1 MGKLYRNLC
10 IVLAIIIFFAW
21 QTFPP
26 AERLRLGKDL
36 AGGVTLVYQVEI
48 GPNED
53 AKRVV
58 ADTIEVLKNRVDPD
72 GLMEISMVSQGRDR
86 IEISMPLPRQ
96 EVKDLKAKFED
107 ELRRLGRTG
116 LTRERIA
123 ELTALQGDERAK
135 RITELAEGNEKRR
148 AALEKLVSES
158 DQAALFRSEIQ
169 KAKEANA
176 PVSELDIL
184 VDKAGEAEL
193 QVEEATKAALATVL
207 PPAEIR
213 QALVLSDRKRSIEDA
228 TGKKI
233 QLPSAREHALSR
245 IRESYPD
252 AKDQLE
258 LVLAKY
264 NDYAKKRTTLDD
276 PQDLVRM
283 LQGAGVLSFR
293 ITVDPGRRPDEQQ
306 LREELRLKG
315 PRAAKPPEALWARIN
330 QIDGWY
336 NSQHD
341 LELLQANA
349 PEFFRGRNYVVEEYQ
364 GQYYMLVWDVKGSRL
379 TKADG
384 DWSVSRAQEGRDSRG
399 VPAIDFVMDAP
410 GATKLGELT
419 KDHVG
424 ERMAVLL
431 DNEVYTAPTL
441 NSAIS
446 KSGQITGEFSS
457 DERRYVIR
465 VLAAGSLQ
473 AKLSPEP
480 ISVSSVGP
488 ELGAD
493 NLAKGFKAGVV
504 ALVVVSAFIVV
515 YYFGAGVIAVIAL
528 LANSILVL
536 GALAM
541 NHAAFSMP
549 GIAAI
554 ILTFGM
560 AVDSNVLVYER
571 IREEILRGA
580 DTKTAVR
587 IGFDKAFSS
596 IVDGNV
602 TNLIVCVVLAYTGTQ
617 EIRGFAITM
626 GIGVVSTLFCALVF
640 SRLMFETMIGW
651 GWKRIN
657 MLPLALP
664 GLQRA
669 LTPNVDWLRLRPIF
683 FTVSAVYVIAG
694 LALVTHQGREMLD
707 NEFRGGTAV
716 TLEFKPT
723 TPGSEEHMTLNRS
736 EVQKRVASIA
746 DGAPMDS
753 PLRELVNA
761 EVLPIDPQ
769 QDGVTSWRFTVK
781 TTSTKSDQILD
792 AIVDKFADVMEQQP
806 ALRFTGSDADG
817 AKAPIYRV
825 TTGDLGTNIGS
836 TLVQARNVGDSIGGV
851 AIVLDDITP
860 PIPLATLQRRL
871 EAERGNA
878 DFADTLARKRA
889 IVVTSGDVNAVK
901 SAVVVVS
908 DENLRVFDNEARWTE
923 QLANREWDLIAA
935 ALTQAQTPASV
946 VIFSPAIAESFRAQ
960 AIVASSL
967 SFVLISIYIWIR
979 FKSLRFSLAAL
990 IALVHDVVVVIICIA
1005 VCQMLYQ
1012 HAATETIAQSLGLLP
1027 FRIDLNMIAAL
1038 LTIAGY
1044 SLNDTIVIMDRIRE
1058 TKGKSAEADYHM
1070 INTAVNQTL
1079 SRTVITGGSTFF
1091 ACIALYVLG
1100 GEGMR
1105 PFAFALTVGLVV
1117 GTYSSVGIAA
1127 PMVWSGK
1134 RRKADTEPPSDA
1146 SLGAIR
1152 PAETIRGAAL
1162 AAR

>member
-10 IVLAIIIFFAW
+10 IVLAIIVFFAW
-21 QTFPP
+21 QVNPP
-26 AERLRLGKDL
+26 SERLRLGKDL

-58 ADTIEVLKNRVDPD
+58 ADTIEVLKQRVDPD

-86 IEISMPLPRQ
+86 IEISMPLPRD
-96 EVKDLKAKFED
+96 EVKELKTKFEE

-123 ELTALQGDERAK
+123 EVTALKGEEQTK
-135 RITELAEGNEKRR
+135 RITELAEGNVKRKD
-148 AALEKLVSES
+148 ALEKLVAAA
-158 DQAALFRSEIQ
+158 DQSALFRSEIE
-169 KAKEANA
+169 KAKASNA

-193 QVEEATKAALATVL
+193 QVEDATKAALATVL
-207 PPAEIR
+207 PPAEVR
-213 QALVLSDRKRSIEDA
+213 QALTLSDRKRSIED
-228 TGKKI
+228 TSGKKI
-233 QLPSAREHALSR
+233 QLPSAREHALQR

-252 AKDQLE
+252 AKDQLD

-264 NDYAKKRTTLDD
+264 GDYVKKRTTLDD

-293 ITVDPGRRPDEQQ
+293 ITVDPNHRPDEQQ
-306 LREELRLKG
+306 LRDELRLKG

-336 NSQHD
+336 HSEQD
-341 LELLQANA
+341 LKFLEANPA
-349 PEFFRGRNYVVEEYQ
+349 EFFRGRNYVVEEYQ
-364 GQYYMLVWDVKGSRL
+364 GQYYMLVWDVKASRL

-384 DWSVSRAQEGRDSRG
+384 DWSVSRASEGRDQRG

-419 KDHVG
+419 KDHVR

-446 KSGQITGEFSS
+446 KSGQITGEFSA

-480 ISVSSVGP
+480 ISISSVGP

-493 NLAKGFKAGVV
+493 NLAKGFKAGLV
-504 ALVVVSAFIVV
+504 ALIVVSAFMVV
-515 YYFGAGVIAVIAL
+515 YYFGAGLVAVIAL

-640 SRLMFETMIGW
+640 SRLLFAILLGW
-651 GWKRIN
+651 GWKHVN
-657 MLPLALP
+657 MLPLAWP

-669 LTPNVDWLRLRPIF
+669 LTPNVDWLRLRPLF
-683 FTVSAVYVIAG
+683 FTFSAIYVIVGIG
-694 LALVTHQGREMLD
+694 LVAYQGSDMLD

-716 TLEFKPT
+716 TLEFKPKA
-723 TPGSEEHMTLNRS
+723 PGSDEHVTLNRG
-736 EVQKRVASIA
+736 EVQQRLVSIA
-746 DGAPMDS
+746 DGAPQDS
-753 PLRELVNA
+753 PLRELINA

-781 TTSTKSDQILD
+781 TIATKSDQILE

-806 ALRFTGSDADG
+806 ALKFRDSDAND
-817 AKAPIYRV
+817 ANAPVHRV
-825 TTGDLGTNIGS
+825 TTGDLGTNIGA
-836 TLVQARNVGDSIGGV
+836 TLAQARNVGDSIGGV
-851 AIVLDDITP
+851 AIVLNDITP
-860 PIPLATLQRRL
+860 PIPLTTLQSRL
-871 EAERGNA
+871 EAERGSA
-878 DFADTLARKRA
+878 DFADTLGRKRT

-901 SAVVVVS
+901 SAVVVVA
-908 DENLRVFDNEARWTE
+908 DDNLKVFDNEARWTE
-923 QLANREWDLIAA
+923 QLANREWKLISS
-935 ALTQAQTPASV
+935 ALTEAQTPASV

-960 AIVASSL
+960 AIVATSL

-979 FKSLRFSLAAL
+979 FKSLRFSIAAL
-990 IALVHDVVVVIICIA
+990 IALVHDVVVVVVCIA
-1005 VCQMLYQ
+1005 LCQIMYQ
-1012 HAATETIAQSLGLLP
+1012 HATTERFAQAVGLLP

-1058 TKGKSAEADYHM
+1058 TKGKSAEADYDM
-1070 INTAVNQTL
+1070 INTAVNHTL
-1079 SRTVITGGSTFF
+1079 SRTVITGGTTLFS
-1091 ACIALYVLG
+1091 CIALYILG

-1105 PFAFALTVGLVV
+1105 PFAFALTVGLLV
-1117 GTYSSVGIAA
+1117 GTYSSVAVAA
-1127 PMVWSGK
+1127 PLVWSGK
-1134 RRKADTEPPSDA
+1134 RRKADSAGNGEGWSGGVQPV
-1146 SLGAIR
+1146 R
-1152 PAETIRGAAL
+1152 ETAL
-1162 AAR
+1162 AAAH